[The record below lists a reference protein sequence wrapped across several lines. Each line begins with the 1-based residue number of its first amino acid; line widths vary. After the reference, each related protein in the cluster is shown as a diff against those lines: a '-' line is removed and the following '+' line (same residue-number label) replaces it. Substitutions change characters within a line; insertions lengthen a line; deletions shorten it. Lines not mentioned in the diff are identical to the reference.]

1 MKKRRLK
8 QSKSIKK
15 DSSKTKAF
23 NQKEL
28 KSSKTDSSLLKMKIF
43 TQLKNKLNLNQVNS
57 LSGAISGWR
66 QKLKSL
72 LLKAKHLIPVRNIS
86 WKSPKGITAF
96 LAVLI
101 ALTTGIVYFNQTTA
115 AAYMLVNGQK
125 VGIVE
130 SKEAGQAL
138 VQQILQE
145 RGQTV
150 HTIAKTHDQIV
161 YTETRVKKGEYWE
174 QALTPNQLGEKL
186 NTYLD
191 GYKLTVAGETLA
203 VLPSK
208 EELEQVL
215 KEYQDYYTKPSEF
228 NKISSVEFLESVGSE
243 AVEVQPEEVKT
254 AEEVKKVLIEGKTDV
269 KEYTVEEN
277 DSWWLIA
284 RKNDMK
290 TKEVLAG
297 NPGTTEDTLLQP
309 GQKIKLVTVKPY
321 LTVMS
326 KGEFTGKETIPF
338 DVVTKTDTSIASGQ
352 SKIVQQG
359 SDGIKEV
366 TYAYEQKNGKEVTK
380 TVLDEKILT
389 PAVNQIVAKGPAIVH
404 VASNYNA
411 SRGSGQVGGL
421 SWPLR
426 GHISSYYGYRSRG
439 FHTGLDIE
447 GDTGDPYTAAAAGTV
462 ISAGWSG
469 GYGKMILIDHG
480 NGVVT
485 RYAHSSK
492 LLISPGQKVT
502 KGQTIGT
509 VGTTGNTTGPHLHFE
524 IIINGDTVNPLKYLR

>member
-15 DSSKTKAF
+15 DSSKIKAF

-28 KSSKTDSSLLKMKIF
+28 RSQRPDSSLAKMKIF
-43 TQLKNKLNLNQVNS
+43 THLKDRLNFNQLRS
-57 LSGAISGWR
+57 LPRIVSGGS
-66 QKLKSL
+66 QKLKSS
-72 LLKAKHLIPVRNIS
+72 LLKAKSLTPFRSIS
-86 WKSPKGITAF
+86 WKSPKVLTAIF
-96 LAVLI
+96 TVLI
-101 ALTTGIVYFNQTTA
+101 ALTIGIVYLNQTTA
-115 AAYMLVNGQK
+115 AAYLVVNGQK
-125 VGIVE
+125 VGIVK

-138 VQQILQE
+138 VQKILQE
-145 RGQTV
+145 RGQAV
-150 HTIAKTHDQIV
+150 HTIAKTHDQIE
-161 YTETRVKKGEYWE
+161 YINTRVKKGEFWE
-174 QALTPNQLGEKL
+174 QALTQNQLGEKL

-191 GYKLTVAGETLA
+191 GYKLTVAGEALA

-215 KEYQDYYTKPSEF
+215 KDYQDYYTKPSEF
-228 NKISSVEFLESVGSE
+228 NKISSVEFLESVESD
-243 AVEVQPEEVKT
+243 AVEVQPEEVNT
-254 AEEVKKVLIEGKTDV
+254 AEEVKQLLFDGRTSVT
-269 KEYTVEEN
+269 EYTVEEY

-297 NPGTTEDTLLQP
+297 NPGTTEDTILQP
-309 GQKIKLVTVKPY
+309 GQKIKLVSVKPY
-321 LTVMS
+321 LTVLS
-326 KGEFTGKETIPF
+326 KGVFTGKETIPF
-338 DVVTKTDTSIASGQ
+338 DVVTKTDTSVASGQ

-359 SDGIKEV
+359 SDGVKEV

-389 PAVNQIVAKGPAIVH
+389 PAVNQIVAKGPAVVQ
-404 VASNYNA
+404 VASNYSA

-421 SWPLR
+421 SWPLG

-447 GDTGDPYTAAAAGTV
+447 GDTGDPYQAAAAGTV

-492 LLISPGQKVT
+492 LLVSPGQKVT

-524 IIINGDTVNPLKYLR
+524 VIINGDTVNPLKYLR